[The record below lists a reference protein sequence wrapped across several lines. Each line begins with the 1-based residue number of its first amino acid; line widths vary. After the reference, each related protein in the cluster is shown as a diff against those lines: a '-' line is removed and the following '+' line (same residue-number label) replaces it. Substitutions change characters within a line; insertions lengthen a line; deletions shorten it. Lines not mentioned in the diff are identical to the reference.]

1 MAERAEE
8 LHPNEYL
15 LQPGSLPSICCP
27 GCGIGTVVNT
37 FIQAVGGSEID
48 PNTICVVSGI
58 GCTGKIAEY
67 LNLKSL
73 ITTDGRVFNCAVNI
87 KLEHE
92 DLQVV
97 VFSNNADFLA
107 SGAKDFSEIGGK
119 GVDILMIHINNIIY
133 TVTEHGVLPSTPFV
147 RISFDQNFV
156 LPFNIPHLAKSY
168 GAQYVARWTPLRAG
182 WLMHSIIN
190 SFSKKGFSVIEVIS
204 PCLMYYV
211 GDDRIGDAVERMEF
225 YDRHSVMKHGEC
237 TENLDIRADDKL
249 IIGRFVDE

>member
-1 MAERAEE
+1 
-8 LHPNEYL
+8 
-15 LQPGSLPSICCP
+15 IWCP

-37 FIQAVGGSEID
+37 FIRAVEGSEID
-48 PNTICVVSGI
+48 PNKICVVSGI
-58 GCTGKIAEY
+58 GCTGKVAEY
-67 LNLKSL
+67 LNFKSF
-73 ITTDGRVFNCAVNI
+73 ITTDGKIFDCAVNI
-87 KLEHE
+87 RLEHVN
-92 DLQVV
+92 LQVV

-107 SGAKDFSEIGGK
+107 SGAQDFSEIGKK
-119 GVDILMIHINNIIY
+119 GVDILLIHINNIFY

-190 SFSKKGFSVIEVIS
+190 AFPKKGFSVIEVIS

-211 GDDRIGDAVERMEF
+211 GDDRIGDAAERMEF
-225 YDRHSVMKHGEC
+225 YDRHSVMKQGEC

-249 IIGRFVDE
+249 IIGKFVDE